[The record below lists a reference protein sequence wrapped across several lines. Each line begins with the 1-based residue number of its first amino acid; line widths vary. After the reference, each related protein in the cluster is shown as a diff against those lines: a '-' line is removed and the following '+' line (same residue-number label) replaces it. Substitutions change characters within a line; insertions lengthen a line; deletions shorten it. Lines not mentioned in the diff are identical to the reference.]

1 MAREIEFIHHANA
14 PKDIWMPYA
23 PGIKVSKGKMLF
35 IAGCTAAP
43 VYHSHPHIPE
53 EFEDIPEDL
62 GEQTT
67 RAWENVKK
75 TVEAAGGT
83 LADIVDVCRFIVTM
97 DEQDKA
103 NAAQAKFFPDSKRAP
118 TSTTVGVTCLATD
131 PRCKI
136 EIRAIAVVD
145 DGT

>member
-1 MAREIEFIHHANA
+1 MARDIEIIHH
-14 PKDIWMPYA
+14 KDARKDVWMPYA
-23 PGIKVSKGKMLF
+23 PGIKVNRGKVLF

-43 VYHSHPHIPE
+43 VYHSHPHISE
-53 EFEDIPEDL
+53 EFEGIPEDM

-67 RAWENVKK
+67 IVYENIKK
-75 TVEAAGGT
+75 TVEGAGGT
-83 LADIVDVCRFIVTM
+83 MDDIVDVTRFLVTM
-97 DEQDKA
+97 EEQDKA
-103 NAAQAKFFPDSKRAP
+103 NAAQAKVFPNHVP

-136 EIRAIAVVD
+136 EIRAIAVID

>member
-1 MAREIEFIHHANA
+1 MARDVEIIHHPDAR
-14 PKDIWMPYA
+14 KDVWMPYA
-23 PGIKVSKGKMLF
+23 PGIKVNRGKILF

-43 VYHSHPHIPE
+43 VYHTHPHIPE
-53 EFEDIPEDL
+53 EFAGIPEDM
-62 GEQTT
+62 GDQTT
-67 RAWENVKK
+67 TAFENIKK
-75 TVEAAGGT
+75 TVEGAGGT
-83 LADIVDVCRFIVTM
+83 MDDIVDVCRFIVTM

-103 NAAQAKFFPDSKRAP
+103 NAAQAKFFPNHPP

-136 EIRAIAVVD
+136 EVRAIAVID